1 MQILQITNLP
11 NKFILFSL
19 SVFDS
24 VMDDSDFE
32 AIGQSMPLL
41 IELNAGGSLFNI
53 IFTIVKKR
61 FCTSTHSWL
70 LTHLHDTNI
79 DVYVTF
85 PISTSKVIVNGLLLS
100 HGGVL

>member
-1 MQILQITNLP
+1 MQTLQITNLP

-41 IELNAGGSLFNI
+41 IELNAGGSLFI
-53 IFTIVKKR
+53 IIYTIVKKSSP
-61 FCTSTHSWL
+61 STHSG
-70 LTHLHDTNI
+70 
-79 DVYVTF
+79 F
-85 PISTSKVIVNGLLLS
+85 
-100 HGGVL
+100 